1 MLSLK
6 AMRCRLF
13 DLYTY
18 TLKHFHILHQLK
30 MFFLLKPLDY
40 ICSLYREHP
49 NWVSSASLYVG
60 MDCRIFVLSTWCHL
74 RKSNRSLICTIYICV
89 IHVSIHNSLMI
100 VAEWNLIARW
110 MIVSVYLEILSDFL
124 TRESTTSIAQ
134 CFLLYQLQSVFFSM
148 FHKNLCIFPLP
159 SSRYGSI
166 TVPLR
171 VQWQY
176 VSFQQPEGLFEG
188 MFYVGTESAW
198 SSN

>member
-1 MLSLK
+1 
-6 AMRCRLF
+6 
-13 DLYTY
+13 
-18 TLKHFHILHQLK
+18 

-40 ICSLYREHP
+40 IRSLYREHP

-60 MDCRIFVLSTWCHL
+60 MDCRIFVLSILFLSHL

-89 IHVSIHNSLMI
+89 IHFSIHNSLMI

-148 FHKNLCIFPLP
+148 FHKNLYIFPLTP
-159 SSRYGSI
+159 SRYCSI

-176 VSFQQPEGLFEG
+176 VSFQQPKGFEG
-188 MFYVGTESAW
+188 KFYVGTESAW